1 MKCNVVTIENKKAG
15 SINLAEG
22 VFGVPVRRDIL
33 ARMVNWQR
41 AKRRAGTHKT
51 KVVSEIRGTTAKP
64 HRQKGTGRA
73 RQGSLRSPQFR
84 GGAVIFGP
92 RVRDHA
98 HDLPKKVRRLALRCA
113 LSSKQA
119 DGKLVVL
126 DEAKDFDQAQIRY
139 LKALDYG
146 GDSAHAHFRLTFLW
160 ARQGAK
166 DQALEHLQQA
176 FEKDAETYVRLA
188 AEELLNI
195 SSELDSIRYT
205 DEFNQLLERYWE
217 RME

>member
-15 SINLAEG
+15 SIDLAEG

-41 AKRRAGTHKT
+41 AKRRAGNHNT

-64 HRQKGTGRA
+64 YRQKGTGRA

-126 DEAKDFDQAQIRY
+126 DEAKVAEPRTG
-139 LKALDYG
+139 ALASRLDKLG
-146 GDSAHAHFRLTFLW
+146 WSSVLIIAGAEIDENFASAAANIPHVDVLPQ
-160 ARQGAK
+160 QGANVY
-166 DQALEHLQQA
+166 DILRCDTLVLT
-176 FEKDAETYVRLA
+176 KDAVKHLEERLV
-188 AEELLNI
+188 
-195 SSELDSIRYT
+195 
-205 DEFNQLLERYWE
+205 
-217 RME
+217 